1 MIVALSLSTT
11 SEEPDMTA
19 TSNQTNTN
27 GNTNT
32 NTNGNG
38 STGKTPRAMTA
49 PEAIGKINKI
59 LEQLTAGDQ
68 KRVMAF
74 FNATTE

>member
-1 MIVALSLSTT
+1 MTT
-11 SEEPDMTA
+11 TA
-19 TSNQTNTN
+19 TNNQSTNTN
-27 GNTNT
+27 GNTNGGGT
-32 NTNGNG
+32 
-38 STGKTPRAMTA
+38 KTPRAMTA

-59 LEQLTAGDQ
+59 LEQLSASDQ

>member
-1 MIVALSLSTT
+1 
-11 SEEPDMTA
+11 MTA
-19 TSNQTNTN
+19 TTTQTTTN
-27 GNTNT
+27 GNTNGNGT
-32 NTNGNG
+32 TNGRAP
-38 STGKTPRAMTA
+38 KTVRPMTA

-59 LEQLTAGDQ
+59 LEMLTPGDQ

>member
-1 MIVALSLSTT
+1 MTT
-11 SEEPDMTA
+11 T
-19 TSNQTNTN
+19 NQTTN
-27 GNTNT
+27 G

-38 STGKTPRAMTA
+38 STTRTPRAMTA

-59 LEQLTAGDQ
+59 LEHLSPADQ

-74 FNATTE
+74 FNAATE

>member
-1 MIVALSLSTT
+1 
-11 SEEPDMTA
+11 MTA
-19 TSNQTNTN
+19 TNTQTNTN
-27 GNTNT
+27 G
-32 NTNGNG
+32 
-38 STGKTPRAMTA
+38 STGKAPRQMTA

-59 LEQLTAGDQ
+59 LEQLSPADQ

>member
-1 MIVALSLSTT
+1 MTT
-11 SEEPDMTA
+11 T
-19 TSNQTNTN
+19 NQTTN
-27 GNTNT
+27 G

-38 STGKTPRAMTA
+38 STARAPRSMTA
-49 PEAIGKINKI
+49 PEAIGKISKI
-59 LEQLTAGDQ
+59 LEQLSPADQ

>member
-1 MIVALSLSTT
+1 
-11 SEEPDMTA
+11 MTA
-19 TSNQTNTN
+19 TTTQTNTN
-27 GNTNT
+27 GN
-32 NTNGNG
+32 GNS

-59 LEQLTAGDQ
+59 LEQLSAGDQ

>member
-1 MIVALSLSTT
+1 MT
-11 SEEPDMTA
+11 TA
-19 TSNQTNTN
+19 TNNQTN
-27 GNTNT
+27 GNTQ
-32 NTNGNG
+32 TNGNG
-38 STGKTPRAMTA
+38 SAGKAPRAMTA

>member
-1 MIVALSLSTT
+1 
-11 SEEPDMTA
+11 MTA
-19 TSNQTNTN
+19 TNTQTTTN
-27 GNTNT
+27 GNTT
-32 NTNGNG
+32 PNGNG
-38 STGKTPRAMTA
+38 TPNGRAAKTVRPMTA

-59 LEQLTAGDQ
+59 LEMLTPGDQ

>member
-1 MIVALSLSTT
+1 
-11 SEEPDMTA
+11 MTA
-19 TSNQTNTN
+19 TNTQTTTN
-27 GNTNT
+27 GNTT
-32 NTNGNG
+32 TNGRAA
-38 STGKTPRAMTA
+38 KTARPMTA

-59 LEQLTAGDQ
+59 LELLNAGDQ

>member
-1 MIVALSLSTT
+1 
-11 SEEPDMTA
+11 MTA
-19 TSNQTNTN
+19 TTNQTTN
-27 GNTNT
+27 GNTT
-32 NTNGNG
+32 TNGNNG
-38 STGKTPRAMTA
+38 STEKTKAPRQMTA

>member
-1 MIVALSLSTT
+1 MTT
-11 SEEPDMTA
+11 T
-19 TSNQTNTN
+19 NQTTN
-27 GNTNT
+27 GNTT
-32 NTNGNG
+32 TTNGNG
-38 STGKTPRAMTA
+38 STGRTPRAMTA

-59 LEQLTAGDQ
+59 LEQLSPADQ

>member
-1 MIVALSLSTT
+1 
-11 SEEPDMTA
+11 MTA
-19 TSNQTNTN
+19 TNNQTTTN
-27 GNTNT
+27 GNTT
-32 NTNGNG
+32 TNG
-38 STGKTPRAMTA
+38 GKAPRQMTA

-59 LEQLTAGDQ
+59 LEQLSAADQ

>member
-1 MIVALSLSTT
+1 
-11 SEEPDMTA
+11 MTA
-19 TSNQTNTN
+19 TNTQTN

-32 NTNGNG
+32 NTNG
-38 STGKTPRAMTA
+38 KTTRAMTA

-59 LEQLTAGDQ
+59 LEQLSAGDQ

>member
-1 MIVALSLSTT
+1 MA
-11 SEEPDMTA
+11 TA
-19 TSNQTNTN
+19 SNQTHQTNGNQHTN
-27 GNTNT
+27 GNTQA
-32 NTNGNG
+32 NGEG
-38 STGKTPRAMTA
+38 ATGKAPRVMTA

-59 LEQLTAGDQ
+59 LEQLTPGDQ

>member
-1 MIVALSLSTT
+1 
-11 SEEPDMTA
+11 MTA
-19 TSNQTNTN
+19 TTTQ
-27 GNTNT
+27 
-32 NTNGNG
+32 TNGNG
-38 STGKTPRAMTA
+38 NASTGKTPRAMTA

-59 LEQLTAGDQ
+59 LEQLSAGDQ

>member
-1 MIVALSLSTT
+1 
-11 SEEPDMTA
+11 MTA
-19 TSNQTNTN
+19 TTTQNTN
-27 GNTNT
+27 GNTN
-32 NTNGNG
+32 GNG
-38 STGKTPRAMTA
+38 TTRTPRAMTA

-59 LEQLTAGDQ
+59 LEQLSPADQ

>member
-1 MIVALSLSTT
+1 
-11 SEEPDMTA
+11 MTA
-19 TSNQTNTN
+19 TTTQTTTN

-32 NTNGNG
+32 NGNG
-38 STGKTPRAMTA
+38 AAGKAPRQMTA

-59 LEQLTAGDQ
+59 LEQLSAGDQ